1 MAPQKFRKISL
12 PVGSDRPWIICFI
25 PLSPRW
31 IRGVARKVCYGL
43 IALLPG
49 TAGVLPPHSSPD
61 AALPPASDGTTL
73 LLSTALGEHKQFT
86 LPDGSHVEL
95 NSASRL
101 LVNFSPLV
109 RMTELEAGEALFE
122 VTHESTRPFR
132 VKSGRSVIEDIGTS
146 FDVYK
151 KPHSTLVSVVE
162 GRIKVYPGIIAASH
176 FGPSDGWT
184 QKRAAGSNTL
194 RSEIHKGQ
202 QIELPEDSAGSP
214 HFRSSMSDAD
224 LSRLTAWREGRVE
237 FEYDGE
243 PLAQAVEQ
251 FGRYHPAKFVFAD
264 KALRKL
270 SISGSFRTSNLD
282 DFLMALRNE
291 FHIQSKRTPG
301 PDGITIITLTS
312 GEPKKAPT
320 IYRDE
325 TEDR

>member
-1 MAPQKFRKISL
+1 
-12 PVGSDRPWIICFI
+12 
-25 PLSPRW
+25 
-31 IRGVARKVCYGL
+31 VCYGL

-101 LVNFSPLV
+101 LVNFSPRV
-109 RMTELEAGEALFE
+109 RMTELEAGEALFN
-122 VTHESTRPFR
+122 VTHDSERPFR
-132 VKSGRSVIEDIGTS
+132 VKSGHSVIEDIGTA

-151 KPHSTLVSVVE
+151 KPHSTLVSVVD
-162 GRIKVYPGIIAASH
+162 GRIKIYPGIVPASH
-176 FGPSDGWT
+176 SSPNDGWT
-184 QKRAAGSNTL
+184 RNRAVGGNAS

-202 QIELPEDSAGSP
+202 QIELPEDSVGSL
-214 HFRSSMSDAD
+214 HFRSSMSDAE

-237 FEYDGE
+237 FAYEGE
-243 PLAQAVEQ
+243 PLAQAVDE
-251 FGRYHPAKFVFAD
+251 FGRYHPAKFVFGD

-270 SISGSFRTSNLD
+270 SISGSFSTNNLD
-282 DFLMALRNE
+282 DFLMALGIE
-291 FHIQSKRTPG
+291 FNIQSRKTPG

-312 GEPKKAPT
+312 GKPKKTPT